1 MREMGAPGDISY
13 FSCQGASL
21 MPSGPSP
28 GSRAFPHLS
37 LLDALSGRP
46 LNTELHRKGQG
57 MSTGGPAL
65 QPGDPVHPRAQA
77 QVVVRAQEGPWLTKE
92 LSKAR
97 APPRPPS
104 WGVGRDPPASWRPLC
119 PGPGAAAWW
128 ELPKTFAQG
137 SETWIRKLRDRVLG
151 GRGGSQAL

>member
-1 MREMGAPGDISY
+1 
-13 FSCQGASL
+13 

-37 LLDALSGRP
+37 LLDAPSGHP
-46 LNTELHRKGQG
+46 LDTELHRKGQG
-57 MSTGGPAL
+57 VSTGSPAL

-104 WGVGRDPPASWRPLC
+104 WGGQGPSCLVAASVPRTWCCSLVGAS
-119 PGPGAAAWW
+119 
-128 ELPKTFAQG
+128 
-137 SETWIRKLRDRVLG
+137 
-151 GRGGSQAL
+151 